1 MTRAGMDA
9 CVWLREKSTQA
20 AISED
25 GSRSDR
31 QETGR
36 MSENLSADGD
46 RDVAAATAAG
56 AKAEEDDDYDDD
68 DDGLRV
74 KVCV

>member
-9 CVWLREKSTQA
+9 CVWLQKSTQA

-31 QETGR
+31 QETRR

-56 AKAEEDDDYDDD
+56 AKAEEDDDDD